1 MITLV
6 ALSHVSLREQGLLD
20 LCHLAFTVFLGSGG
34 PASQLLLLGTAIP
47 FSTNHPFCSLISD
60 SGADIA
66 AVSLC
71 PQGPVLSFILAGR
84 MLSRKLSQML
94 LA

>member
-20 LCHLAFTVFLGSGG
+20 LCHLEFTVFLGSGG

-47 FSTNHPFCSLISD
+47 
-60 SGADIA
+60 
-66 AVSLC
+66 
-71 PQGPVLSFILAGR
+71 
-84 MLSRKLSQML
+84 SQQIIHSAL
-94 LA
+94 